1 MRNDLKILV
10 VDDHPIHLTLMKQ
23 QLAKIPNTRVAT
35 EQTVASALS
44 TLSDD
49 HYDFVFCD
57 LDMPQRWH

>member
-35 EQTVASALS
+35 
-44 TLSDD
+44 
-49 HYDFVFCD
+49 
-57 LDMPQRWH
+57 